1 MEKQNYK
8 NHIRYYTAHHFV
20 FYPLMLL
27 LLGACIYGII
37 RSQEQQLLWFVITG
51 LVVITGWLSYM
62 VRQHYSLTN
71 QNRIARLEL
80 RLRYYQLTHKR
91 LELIEEQLTL
101 SHILALRFASDEE
114 LEALVQKAI
123 AEKLSPDAIK
133 QSIKT
138 WVGDYMRV

>member
-20 FYPLMLL
+20 FYPVILF
-27 LLGACIYGII
+27 LLGASIYGII
-37 RSQEQQLLWFVITG
+37 HAQHDQLLWIVITG
-51 LVVITGWLSYM
+51 LVAVTGWLSYM

-91 LELIEEQLTL
+91 LEAIEEQLSL
-101 SHILALRFASDEE
+101 SQILALRFASDEE
-114 LEALVQKAI
+114 LEALVQKAVT
-123 AEKLSPDAIK
+123 EKLSPDAIK